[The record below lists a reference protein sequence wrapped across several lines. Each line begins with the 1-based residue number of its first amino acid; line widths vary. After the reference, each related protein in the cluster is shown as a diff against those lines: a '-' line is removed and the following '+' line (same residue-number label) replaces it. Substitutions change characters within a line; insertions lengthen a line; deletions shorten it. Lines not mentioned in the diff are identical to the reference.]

1 MREFMGELIP
11 SHWEI
16 YKLHLEDPSTIP
28 NIGIVGNAVLEGTP
42 NAVIV
47 AYLGQPLL
55 MTLDWYEKR
64 YMVKDEGSGT

>member
-28 NIGIVGNAVLEGTP
+28 NLGIVGNAVLEGTP
-42 NAVIV
+42 DAVIV

-55 MTLDWYEKR
+55 ITLDWYER
-64 YMVKDEGSGT
+64 HYMIQAVNSGD